1 MLSTHAA
8 GLGCKLVL
16 VLGATSQIDNYLHIR
31 GLEAR
36 FVGGYRVTDEVAML
50 AAMEAAGT
58 SRVLVESHLSKVA
71 PSCSL
76 LGSTVGAGHV
86 QVILG

>member
-1 MLSTHAA
+1 MQGSQVLRMHAA

-16 VLGATSQIDNYLHIR
+16 VLGATNQIDNYLRIR

-36 FVGGYRVTDEVAML
+36 FVGGYRVTDEAML

-58 SRVLVESHLSKVA
+58 SRVLVESHLSKVDTA
-71 PSCSL
+71 
-76 LGSTVGAGHV
+76 
-86 QVILG
+86 

>member
-1 MLSTHAA
+1 MLRMHAA

-16 VLGATSQIDNYLHIR
+16 VLGATNQIDNYLRIR

-58 SRVLVESHLSKVA
+58 SRVLVESHLSKVDTA
-71 PSCSL
+71 
-76 LGSTVGAGHV
+76 
-86 QVILG
+86 

>member
-1 MLSTHAA
+1 MQGSQVLRMHAA

-16 VLGATSQIDNYLHIR
+16 VLGATNQIDNYLRIR

-58 SRVLVESHLSKVA
+58 SRVLVESHLSKVDTA
-71 PSCSL
+71 
-76 LGSTVGAGHV
+76 
-86 QVILG
+86 